1 MDGSN
6 LIFIVMPIVMAAC
19 LGVMIALPYIGGR
32 QEARAAAA
40 DRRAGAGA
48 ITATTPPNVPAAGAP
63 LSAAPITVTL
73 EASPESPAE
82 ENRST

>member
-6 LIFIVMPIVMAAC
+6 LIFIVMPIVMAVC

-48 ITATTPPNVPAAGAP
+48 ITATAPPNVPAAGAP
-63 LSAAPITVTL
+63 TSPSTITGTVT
-73 EASPESPAE
+73 ERHPAQ